1 MCECVKTKNA
11 YYNGVRN
18 DLKLEM
24 CSFAMNF
31 NNGAVWWIL
40 VMSLADLSGI
50 AGMQRQEF
58 ESTKG
63 GEIVCLGRR
72 LSIWTGPIIA
82 YFLIF

>member
-24 CSFAMNF
+24 CSFVLNF

-40 VMSLADLSGI
+40 VMGLADLSGI
-50 AGMQRQEF
+50 ADIQHQEL

-63 GEIVCLGRR
+63 GKIVCLGKVQ
-72 LSIWTGPIIA
+72 GPI
-82 YFLIF
+82 LHVN

>member
-18 DLKLEM
+18 DLKLEV
-24 CSFAMNF
+24 CSFVMNF

-40 VMSLADLSGI
+40 VMDLADLLGI
-50 AGMQRQEF
+50 TGLQRQEV

-63 GEIVCLGRR
+63 EKLKLCLGRKP
-72 LSIWTGPIIA
+72 SI
-82 YFLIF
+82 

>member
-1 MCECVKTKNA
+1 MQFLGLNSKHFSISASYSICECVKTKNA

-40 VMSLADLSGI
+40 VMDLADLSGI
-50 AGMQRQEF
+50 AGMQHQ
-58 ESTKG
+58 
-63 GEIVCLGRR
+63 
-72 LSIWTGPIIA
+72 
-82 YFLIF
+82 

>member
-1 MCECVKTKNA
+1 MQFLGLNSKHFTMCEYVKTKNA

-24 CSFAMNF
+24 CSFVMNF
-31 NNGAVWWIL
+31 NNGAMWWIL
-40 VMSLADLSGI
+40 VMGLADLSGI

-63 GEIVCLGRR
+63 GKLFAWVG
-72 LSIWTGPIIA
+72 G
-82 YFLIF
+82 